1 LTEVEGGPRARQPIF
16 ILVAWFNLLVPVIG
30 AVTVFVAAQPPVRDQ
45 HGVPLPVFVTLVVAA
60 VIGLAAGV
68 ASFWG
73 VRSNGALAIVPPAI
87 LGVLGNVA
95 LGLVSGIFLLLSGL
109 PGP

>member
-1 LTEVEGGPRARQPIF
+1 MQETQPEAAPRRPIF
-16 ILVAWFNLLVPVIG
+16 TLAAWFSLLMPILG
-30 AVTVFVAAQPPVRDQ
+30 AATVYVAAQPPVRDE
-45 HGVPLPVFVTLVVAA
+45 HGVPLPVFVALLVAA
-60 VIGLAAGV
+60 VVGLAAGV

-73 VRSNGALAIVPPAI
+73 VRSNGALVIVPAAI

-95 LGLVSGIFLLLSGL
+95 LGLLSGIFLLLSGL